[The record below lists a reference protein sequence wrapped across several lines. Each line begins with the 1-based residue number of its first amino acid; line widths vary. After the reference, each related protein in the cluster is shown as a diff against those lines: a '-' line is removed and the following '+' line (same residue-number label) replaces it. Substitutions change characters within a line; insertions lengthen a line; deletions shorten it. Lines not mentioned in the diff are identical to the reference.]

1 MNRRLGNLKLLSDRG
16 FTLLEVLLVL
26 ALFLILVHQA
36 AAHFFTSDV
45 LVRQKMDS
53 ANRLRIESG
62 VELYKLD
69 TGKIPQNIEDLILP
83 SEKPKGWR
91 GPYLEQVLENP
102 IKGAGPYALDAQGK
116 VIK

>member
-1 MNRRLGNLKLLSDRG
+1 MNRRLGNLKHLSDKG

-26 ALFLILVHQA
+26 ALLLILIYQA
-36 AAHFFTSDV
+36 AAHFSTSDA
-45 LVRQKMDS
+45 LVRQKTDS
-53 ANRLRIESG
+53 ANRLRIESA

-69 TGKIPQNIEDLILP
+69 TGKVPQNIEDLISP

-91 GPYLEQVLENP
+91 GSYLEQVLENP